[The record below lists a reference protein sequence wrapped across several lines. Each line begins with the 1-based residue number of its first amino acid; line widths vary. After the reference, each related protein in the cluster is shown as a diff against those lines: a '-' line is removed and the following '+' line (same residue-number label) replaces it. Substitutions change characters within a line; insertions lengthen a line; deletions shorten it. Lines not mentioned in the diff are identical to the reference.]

1 MNQTIR
7 DYLTIF
13 GNNPHLQALVV
24 VVASLL
30 LAKITDII
38 VGRMLFSLTRRTKT
52 DLDDEILKLLHRPL
66 FSTVALLGLIVA
78 LEIELPEQWDAF
90 AYPIIICLIVLVW
103 MAFALRLSKLILYRM
118 SRDEISFSLIQP
130 ATLPLFDIGF
140 KLIFIALGSYSILLA
155 WNINISAWLASAGI
169 FGLAIGLAAQETLS
183 NLFAGVSILADA
195 PYKIGDYIILDN
207 AERGEVTKI
216 GLRSSR
222 ILTRD
227 QVEIIVPNS
236 AIANS
241 TIVNESGG
249 PSLQRRLKVP
259 IGVAYGSDAKEIEEL
274 LLEVAA
280 RQEGVV
286 TSPAPN
292 VRFVSFGASSLDF
305 ELRCWIPEPSLRGA
319 VLSRLNHA
327 IYDALNQAGVEIP
340 FPQQDIHLKQVPTSL
355 LEALHGMLN
364 QPFDNTPGRD
374 N

>member
-103 MAFALRLSKLILYRM
+103 MTFALRLSKLILYRM

-259 IGVAYGSDAKEIEEL
+259 IGVAYGSDAKEIEQL

-280 RQEGVV
+280 RQEGVS